1 MLKLL
6 RLEIKK
12 YHLWRYMKGVIIA
25 NLCFLSLLVLI
36 YVLEKNDGNIPFE
49 SYDMAFSIIGSVVR
63 ATFTV
68 FAAVLI
74 TRLFL
79 EEYKT
84 KSISVLFMYPIK
96 RQKIMLAKVLLI
108 IIFTFAT
115 ILLSNILMG
124 SIFYLMN
131 KVLHFLAEPMTS
143 DIFMR
148 NALSVLISA
157 AASAGIGL
165 IPLYI
170 GMRRKSVPATLVS
183 AVLIVGFTSATSND
197 FSMFAIT
204 AVPVSL
210 AAVGLLSA
218 YLSIRNVETTDIA

>member
-6 RLEIKK
+6 TLEIRK

-25 NLCFLSLLVLI
+25 NICFFALLALI
-36 YVLEKNDGNIPFE
+36 YFMETKDGNVPFD
-49 SYDMAFSIIGSVVR
+49 SYDMAFSIIGSAVR
-63 ATFTV
+63 STFTV

-96 RQKIMLAKVLLI
+96 RQKIMLSKLLVI
-108 IIFTFAT
+108 VIFTFST
-115 ILLSNILMG
+115 ILLSNLLIG
-124 SIFYLMN
+124 GIFYLMN
-131 KVLHFLAEPMTS
+131 QWLHFLAEPMS
-143 DIFMR
+143 MAIFAR
-148 NALSVLISA
+148 NMISILISSI
-157 AASAGIGL
+157 ASAGIAL

-183 AVLIVGFTSATSND
+183 AVLIVGMTSATSND
-197 FSMFAIT
+197 FSMFSIT

-210 AAVGLLSA
+210 ALVGVLSA
-218 YLSIRNVETTDIA
+218 YLSLRNVETADIA